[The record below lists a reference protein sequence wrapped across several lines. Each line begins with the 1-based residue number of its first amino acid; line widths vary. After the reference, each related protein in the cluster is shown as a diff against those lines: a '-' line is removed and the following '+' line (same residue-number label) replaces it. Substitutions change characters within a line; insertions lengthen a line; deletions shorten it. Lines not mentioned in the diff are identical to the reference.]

1 MSDFCRLSRI
11 ATKYLVQMPQVRM
24 MLMQRRKVLEAQD
37 IVKYKELIMRGK
49 ELKDKINE
57 DIKYLLASFYSHE
70 EDCTDDFIKVFERS
84 CEAFEKEEEVAKLEL
99 EKSKMMIN
107 VRVKEAE
114 ALENAGGSPRSVALV
129 RPRELG

>member
-37 IVKYKELIMRGK
+37 VVKYKELIMRGK
-49 ELKDKINE
+49 DLKDKINE
-57 DIKYLLASFYSHE
+57 DIKYLLASCYSQ
-70 EDCTDDFIKVFERS
+70 EDCTEEFIKIFERS
-84 CEAFEKEEEVAKLEL
+84 CEAYEKEEEVAKLEL

>member
-1 MSDFCRLSRI
+1 
-11 ATKYLVQMPQVRM
+11 MPQVRM

-37 IVKYKELIMRGK
+37 VVKYKELIMRGK
-49 ELKDKINE
+49 DLKDKINE
-57 DIKYLLASFYSHE
+57 DIKYLLASCYSQE
-70 EDCTDDFIKVFERS
+70 ECTEEFIKIFERS
-84 CEAFEKEEEVAKLEL
+84 CEAYEKEEEVAKLEL